1 MTLAEAQTLALK
13 VLKQVMEEKLD
24 ENNVQLAQVSVPS
37 RYPFFESIPAPIS
50 TIANLL
56 SLLFLRLGG
65 CGQTAM
71 ASRRWVELSRTA
83 GDRVCYVLRLK
94 VVMRCIGWC
103 ADGSGYQGDWICD
116 PAGSRVEGCD

>member
-24 ENNVQLAQVSVPS
+24 ENNVQLAQVSAPS
-37 RYPFFESIPAPIS
+37 RYPFSEPIPARNS

-56 SLLFLRLGG
+56 SLLFLRLGN

-71 ASRRWVELSRTA
+71 ASRRSVE
-83 GDRVCYVLRLK
+83 
-94 VVMRCIGWC
+94 
-103 ADGSGYQGDWICD
+103 
-116 PAGSRVEGCD
+116 